1 MKRNLCL
8 IFAILMI
15 MTTLTACKKEP
26 SIIGTWYTKGS
37 IIGLTEETESYAI
50 YITFNKDNT
59 GNIQNIYEDNSSE
72 NYDFEYSAFNGYI
85 TFISYGGEVLDKG
98 IHTYPYSIEDDVLTI
113 NVNNKKLEFDRLK
126 FTATENQN

>member
-8 IFAILMI
+8 IFTVLMI
-15 MTTLTACKKEP
+15 LTSLTACKKEP
-26 SIIGTWYTKGS
+26 SITGTWLTKGS
-37 IIGLTEETESYAI
+37 IIGLENETGYYDI
-50 YITFNKDNT
+50 HITFSDDNT
-59 GNIQNIYEDNSSE
+59 GCVMNIYEDNSSE

-85 TFISYGGEVLDKG
+85 TFISYDGEVLDKG
-98 IHTYPYSIEDDVLTI
+98 IHTYPYFIEDDVLTI